1 MLFFQYGLIYPES
14 RSVNFIEFG
23 HFFKFCDAAP
33 RLISKFDSFKI
44 YLAEACAQAKFK
56 PNIQPLFICKGI

>member
-14 RSVNFIEFG
+14 RSVNFIKFSRA
-23 HFFKFCDAAP
+23 FKFYDAAP
-33 RLISKFDSFKI
+33 RLISKFGSFKF
-44 YLAEACAQAKFK
+44 YLAEACVQAKFK